1 MTDAATARTIKKYMM
16 EVVKSGT
23 GTSAAV
29 KGTTMYGKTGTAEF
43 VEDGEVKNHSWF
55 AGFIEDSAH
64 PYAIA
69 VIFEGA
75 GYGSRYA
82 APMAGKVM
90 ARAIR

>member
-1 MTDAATARTIKKYMM
+1 
-16 EVVKSGT
+16 
-23 GTSAAV
+23 
-29 KGTTMYGKTGTAEF
+29 MYGKTGTAEF

-55 AGFIEDSAH
+55 VGFIEDSAH
-64 PYAIA
+64 PYATA